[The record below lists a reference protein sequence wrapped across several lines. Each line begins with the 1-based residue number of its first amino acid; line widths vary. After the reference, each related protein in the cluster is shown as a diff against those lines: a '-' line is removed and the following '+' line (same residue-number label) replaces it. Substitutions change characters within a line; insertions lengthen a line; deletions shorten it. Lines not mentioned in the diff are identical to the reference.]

1 MTQLKRLSATLL
13 AGGLIAASQAALA
26 YEAGD
31 VLIRGG
37 YAENHSDGDNAGVEI
52 GDDSAFVGSVG
63 YMLHD
68 KVGVTLGGSDKFE
81 HSLSGP
87 GVDANVDSQPI
98 DLMVEYYPLG
108 GLDSRIQPY
117 AGVGA
122 NYTRFSGESSGL
134 NVDNTWAPK
143 GEVGVDLVVTK
154 NLSFNG
160 FASYADVDADYSYA
174 GNSGELDTDPVIVGG
189 GVTLNF

>member
-1 MTQLKRLSATLL
+1 MTQLKSLSAILL
-13 AGGLIAASQAALA
+13 AGGLVAASQAALA

-37 YAENHSDGDNAGVEI
+37 YAKSQPDSDNGSVDI

-81 HSLSGP
+81 HSLTGP
-87 GVDANVDSQPI
+87 GLDASVDSQPI

-108 GLDSRIQPY
+108 GLNSRVQPY
-117 AGVGA
+117 AGVGV

-154 NLSFNG
+154 NLSLNG
-160 FASYADVDADYSYA
+160 FASYANVDPDYSYA

>member
-1 MTQLKRLSATLL
+1 MTKLKLLSASLI
-13 AGGLIAASQAALA
+13 AGGLLVASQATLA

-31 VLIRGG
+31 ILIRGG
-37 YAENHSDGDNAGVEI
+37 YAENHSDGDNDGI
-52 GDDSAFVGSVG
+52 DINDDRAFTGSVG
-63 YMLHD
+63 YMVHD
-68 KVGVTLGGSDKFE
+68 KIGVTLGSSDKFDQ
-81 HSLSGP
+81 SLSGD
-87 GVDANVDSQPI
+87 GVDADYSSRPI

-122 NYTRFSGESSGL
+122 NYTRFSDESNGL
-134 NVDNTWAPK
+134 SIDNTWAPK

-160 FASYADVDADYSYA
+160 FASYADVDPDYSYA
-174 GNSGELDTDPVIVGG
+174 GNSGELDTDPVMVGG
-189 GVTLNF
+189 GVTLSF